1 MILKNVPLNKKQIR
15 LSSPEGNA
23 FVILGLAG
31 SLSKQLGLNK
41 DEVIYDM
48 QSGDYRHLVT
58 VFNKYFGD
66 FVDIIDDIDLF
77 DED

>member
-41 DEVIYDM
+41 DEIIADM
-48 QSGDYRHLVT
+48 QNGDYLHLVT
-58 VFNKYFGD
+58 VFNEYFGD
-66 FVDIIDDIDLF
+66 FVDIIDDINLF
-77 DED
+77 DEG